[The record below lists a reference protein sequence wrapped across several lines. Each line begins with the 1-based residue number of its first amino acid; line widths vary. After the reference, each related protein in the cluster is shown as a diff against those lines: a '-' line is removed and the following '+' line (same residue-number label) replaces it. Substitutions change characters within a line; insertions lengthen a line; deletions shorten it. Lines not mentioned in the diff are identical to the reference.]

1 MTEQDDKTLQLYVD
15 ESLEQLADI
24 ENDLLAIEEAGADID
39 EELVNK
45 VFRAAHSI
53 KGGAGF
59 VGLTNIKDLSH
70 KMEDV
75 LGMVRIRELVP
86 NSEIIKR
93 LRETI
98 NDLKS
103 LKRMKDN
110 LLALC
115 SHDLRSPLDGI
126 LATADLLLDKDY
138 IKAEDR
144 QDLIQIKESGEVLL
158 NLINNILDLSRI
170 PAEVTELQ
178 SAAATPSLTQDA
190 ETVEA
195 SSLPAESEATDQK
208 AVDEKDV
215 LDRSELLERVGGDEE
230 LSNEILDIFIKDIP
244 EQFET
249 LRGALKDNDATLSG
263 GAAGTYNQRL
273 ISQYWSA
280 RISRRGP

>member
-170 PAEVTELQ
+170 PAEETELQ
-178 SAAATPSLTQDA
+178 SAAATPLAAKDA